1 MNTTIKLATDT
12 NGGVLSS
19 DFYTVKT
26 PPLLTAVMLDFVN
39 SLGVKQ
45 LFDYCIGQV
54 PRTFKSDITQSPLKW
69 DIRKRPLP
77 DTSDM
82 YWISP
87 ADAKSHF
94 KMLSH
99 LGSGGFDHIL
109 NAIAT
114 VNDQNITHLTVY
126 QLTFMVVSYCSET
139 RFHTDNDD
147 TLAGKVWTVIIP
159 IILPSASTPELIV
172 RNEKTKVDQ
181 PVKYNLGEA
190 LVWGPGTEHSTA
202 ITCYSGHYRVCI
214 SASVAFITP
223 LYVKQIMMDIT
234 QKFPPRKSSLLLQW
248 ARSPHWSRSALSGN
262 SINIPH
268 LEINALL
275 GMEWYE
281 KYSHLK
287 SLLNNNVCEANYPS
301 SLRQWMT
308 YQRYCFTLKYQLR
321 EWSYQNRNFRSA
333 SRTLTFARE
342 EMLKEIG
349 FDFSRKRDEG
359 ANHQKWICML
369 EELKKYRNEYGHI
382 YVSYTENAKLFTWIH
397 NQKRYLK
404 NSSQLSN
411 EKKKRKEILL
421 QLGLKC

>member
-1 MNTTIKLATDT
+1 MNSTIKLVTDT

-19 DFYTVKT
+19 DLYTVKT
-26 PPLLTAVMLDFVN
+26 PPLLTAIMLDFIN

-45 LFDYCIGQV
+45 LFDFCIGQV
-54 PRTFKSDITQSPLKW
+54 PRSFKSDITQSPLKW

-94 KMLSH
+94 NMLSH
-99 LGSGGFDHIL
+99 LGTGGFDVIV
-109 NAIAT
+109 NSIAS
-114 VNDQNITHLTVY
+114 VCDQVVTHLTIY

-147 TLAGKVWTVIIP
+147 TLAGNVWTVIIP
-159 IILPSASTPELIV
+159 IILPPASTPELIV
-172 RNEKTKVDQ
+172 KKEKTKVEQ
-181 PVKYNLGEA
+181 PVKYNLEEA
-190 LVWGPGTEHSTA
+190 LVWGPATEHSTA
-202 ITCYSGHYRVCI
+202 ITSYNGNYRVCI
-214 SASVAFITP
+214 SASVAFITT
-223 LYVKQIMMDIT
+223 LNVKQIMMDMT
-234 QKFPPRKSSLLLQW
+234 QKFPPRKSRLMLQW
-248 ARSPHWSRSALSGN
+248 ARTPHWSRSALLGN
-262 SINIPH
+262 SINVPH
-268 LEINALL
+268 LENKALL

-281 KYSHLK
+281 KYSLLK
-287 SLLNNNVCEANYPS
+287 SLLNKNVCDADYPS
-301 SLRQWMT
+301 SLRQWMA

-321 EWSYQNRNFRSA
+321 KRSYQNRNCRSA

-349 FDFSRKRDEG
+349 FDFTRKRDEG
-359 ANHQKWICML
+359 ANRDKWICML
-369 EELKKYRNEYGHI
+369 EELKKYHNENGHI
-382 YVSYTENAKLFTWIH
+382 NVKSAENVKLFTWIG

-404 NSSQLSN
+404 NSSKLSD